1 MIRRRPPVDSELRVS
16 WRALA
21 VMVTAACL
29 IGLITNGMRTTFG
42 LFTEPLSVGRGWSR
56 EVFALAIAIQNLVWG
71 IGQPFAGALADRFG
85 SARVLAVGALLYA
98 LGIVLMS
105 FSTTPLALNL
115 TAGVLI
121 GLGLCGAS
129 FNIVLAVIGRR
140 VPEERRSWAFG
151 MIMAAGSLGQFL
163 FAPLGQA
170 FISAYGWS
178 NALLALSTTV
188 TLVIVLTLPLRG
200 HAPAGRARSATDMPV
215 HEALSLA
222 LRHRSYLLLTTG
234 FFVCGFHV
242 GFVTTHLPAHL
253 ADIGVGAG
261 LAALSLG
268 LIGLFNVAGSYSA
281 GVLGGRH
288 AKRYLLSIIYT
299 GRAIAIAS
307 FVLLP
312 PTPVVVVG
320 FAAAM
325 GLLWLSTVPLTTG
338 IVAVMFGTRF
348 LATLYGVVF
357 FSHQVGAFLGV
368 WLGGLVQTRAGTYE
382 PVWWLCVALG
392 IFAALIHLP
401 IRETAAPRFAVG
413 TA

>member
-1 MIRRRPPVDSELRVS
+1 
-16 WRALA
+16 
-21 VMVTAACL
+21 
-29 IGLITNGMRTTFG
+29 MRTTFG

-71 IGQPFAGALADRFG
+71 IGQPFAGALADRLG
-85 SARVLAVGALLYA
+85 SARVLAAGTVLYV
-98 LGIVLMS
+98 LGIIFMS
-105 FSTTPLALNL
+105 FSTSPLALNL

-129 FNIVLAVIGRR
+129 FNIVLAVLGRR
-140 VPEERRSWAFG
+140 VPEQRRSWAFG
-151 MIMAAGSLGQFL
+151 VVMAAGSLGQFL

-170 FISAYGWS
+170 FIAGYGWA
-178 NALLALSTTV
+178 NALLALSATV
-188 TLVIVLTLPLRG
+188 SLVLFLTLPLRG
-200 HAPAGRARSATDMPV
+200 HAPAANASSVAELPV
-215 HEALSLA
+215 RTALGLA
-222 LRHRSYLLLTTG
+222 LRHRSYWLLIAG

-253 ADIGVGAG
+253 TDIGVGAG
-261 LAALSLG
+261 LAALALG

-288 AKRYLLSIIYT
+288 AKRYLLSSIYAA
-299 GRAIAIAS
+299 RAVAISA

-312 PTPVVVVG
+312 PSPAVVIG

-338 IVAVMFGTRF
+338 LVAVMFGTRF
-348 LATLYGVVF
+348 LATLYGIVF

-368 WLGGLVQTRAGTYE
+368 WLGGLVQARTGTYDA
-382 PVWWLCVALG
+382 VWWLCVALG
-392 IFAALIHLP
+392 IFAAIVHLP
-401 IRETAAPRFAVG
+401 IRERPAPRFAVV

>member
-1 MIRRRPPVDSELRVS
+1 MKDQTPARAGPNPT

-21 VMVTAACL
+21 VVVTAACL
-29 IGLITNGMRTTFG
+29 IALITNGMRTTFG

-71 IGQPFAGALADRFG
+71 IGQPFAGALADRLG
-85 SARVLAVGALLYA
+85 SARVLAAGTVLYV
-98 LGIVLMS
+98 LGIIFMS
-105 FSTTPLALNL
+105 FSTSPLALNL

-129 FNIVLAVIGRR
+129 FNIVLAVLGRR
-140 VPEERRSWAFG
+140 VPEQRRSWAFG
-151 MIMAAGSLGQFL
+151 VVMAAGSLGQFL

-170 FISAYGWS
+170 FIAGYGWA
-178 NALLALSTTV
+178 NALLALSATV
-188 TLVIVLTLPLRG
+188 SLVLFLTLPLRG
-200 HAPAGRARSATDMPV
+200 HAPAANASSVAELPV
-215 HEALSLA
+215 RTALGLA
-222 LRHRSYLLLTTG
+222 LRHRSYWLLIAG

-253 ADIGVGAG
+253 TDIGVGAG
-261 LAALSLG
+261 LAALALG

-288 AKRYLLSIIYT
+288 AKRYLLSSIYAA
-299 GRAIAIAS
+299 RAVAISA

-312 PTPVVVVG
+312 PSPAVVIG

-338 IVAVMFGTRF
+338 LVAVMFGTRF
-348 LATLYGVVF
+348 LATLYGIVF

-368 WLGGLVQTRAGTYE
+368 WLGGLVQARTGTYDA
-382 PVWWLCVALG
+382 VWWLCVALG
-392 IFAALIHLP
+392 IFAAIVHLP
-401 IRETAAPRFAVG
+401 IRERPAPRFAVV

>member
-1 MIRRRPPVDSELRVS
+1 MTGHAPSANSGHPLP
-16 WRALA
+16 WRAIA

-29 IGLITNGMRTTFG
+29 IALITNGMRTTFG
-42 LFTEPLSVGRGWSR
+42 LFTEPLSLGRGWSR

-71 IGQPFAGALADRFG
+71 LGQPFAGALADRFG
-85 SARVLAVGALLYA
+85 SARVLTVGALLYV

-105 FSTTPLALNL
+105 FSTSPLSLHL

-129 FNIVLAVIGRR
+129 FNIVLALLGRR
-140 VPEERRSWAFG
+140 VPEARRSWAFG
-151 MIMAAGSLGQFL
+151 MVMAAGSLGQFL

-170 FISAYGWS
+170 FIAAYGWAT
-178 NALLALSTTV
+178 ALLALASV
-188 TLVIVLTLPLRG
+188 VSLVLVLTLPLRG
-200 HAPAGRARSATDMPV
+200 HAPSAGTSAAVDMPV
-215 HEALSLA
+215 RTALGLA
-222 LRHRSYLLLTTG
+222 LRHRSYQLLIAG

-253 ADIGVGAG
+253 TDVGVGAG
-261 LAALSLG
+261 LAALALG

-288 AKRYLLSIIYT
+288 AKRYLLSTIYAS
-299 GRAIAIAS
+299 RALAMAA

-312 PTPVVVVG
+312 PTPAVVIG

-338 IVAVMFGTRF
+338 LVAVMFGTRF

-357 FSHQVGAFLGV
+357 LSHQIGAFLGV
-368 WLGGLVQTRAGTYE
+368 WLGGFVQARTGTYDT
-382 PVWWLCVALG
+382 VWWLCVALG
-392 IFAALIHLP
+392 VFAAFIHLP
-401 IRETAAPRFAVG
+401 IRERAAPRFAVVS
-413 TA
+413 A

>member
-1 MIRRRPPVDSELRVS
+1 MTINPSPAHDAQGLP

-21 VMVTAACL
+21 LVVTAACL
-29 IGLITNGMRTTFG
+29 IALITNGMRTTFG
-42 LFTEPLSVGRGWSR
+42 LFTEPLSLGRGWSR
-56 EVFALAIAIQNLVWG
+56 EVFALAIALQNLVWG

-85 SARVLAVGALLYA
+85 SARVLAVGAVLYV
-98 LGIVLMS
+98 LGIVFMS
-105 FSTTPLALNL
+105 FSTSPLSLHL

-129 FNIVLAVIGRR
+129 FNIVLALLGRR
-140 VPEERRSWAFG
+140 VPEQRRSWAFG
-151 MIMAAGSLGQFL
+151 MVMAAGSLGQFL

-170 FISAYGWS
+170 FIAAYGWA
-178 NALLALSTTV
+178 NALLALAATV
-188 TLVIVLTLPLRG
+188 SLVLVLTLPLRG
-200 HAPAGRARSATDMPV
+200 HAPAAGAGAATDMPV
-215 HEALSLA
+215 RAALGLA
-222 LRHRSYLLLTTG
+222 LRHRSFQLLIAG

-253 ADIGVGAG
+253 ADVGVGAG
-261 LAALSLG
+261 LAALALG

-288 AKRYLLSIIYT
+288 AKRYLLSTIYA
-299 GRAIAIAS
+299 GRAVAMAA

-312 PTPVVVVG
+312 PTPAVVVG

-338 IVAVMFGTRF
+338 LVAVMFGTRF

-357 FSHQVGAFLGV
+357 LSHQVGAFLGV
-368 WLGGLVQTRAGTYE
+368 WLGGLVQARTGTYDT
-382 PVWWLCVALG
+382 VWWLCVALG

-401 IRETAAPRFAVG
+401 IRERAAPRFAVVS
-413 TA
+413 A

>member
-1 MIRRRPPVDSELRVS
+1 MKDWTPARAEPNPT

-21 VMVTAACL
+21 VVVTAACL
-29 IGLITNGMRTTFG
+29 IALITNGMRTTFG
-42 LFTEPLSVGRGWSR
+42 LFTEPLSLGRGWSR

-71 IGQPFAGALADRFG
+71 IGQPFAGALADRLG
-85 SARVLAVGALLYA
+85 SARVLAAGTVMYV
-98 LGIVLMS
+98 LGIIFMS
-105 FSTTPLALNL
+105 FSTSPLALNL

-129 FNIVLAVIGRR
+129 FNIVLAVLGRR
-140 VPEERRSWAFG
+140 VPEQRRSWAFG
-151 MIMAAGSLGQFL
+151 MVMAAGSLGQFL

-170 FISAYGWS
+170 FIAGYGWA
-178 NALLALSTTV
+178 NALLALSATV
-188 TLVIVLTLPLRG
+188 SLVLFLTLPLRG
-200 HAPAGRARSATDMPV
+200 RAPAANASSVAELPV
-215 HEALSLA
+215 CTALGLA
-222 LRHRSYLLLTTG
+222 LRHRSYWLLIAG

-253 ADIGVGAG
+253 TDIGVGAG
-261 LAALSLG
+261 LAALALG

-288 AKRYLLSIIYT
+288 AKRYLLSSIYAA
-299 GRAIAIAS
+299 RAVAISA

-312 PTPVVVVG
+312 PSPAVVIG

-338 IVAVMFGTRF
+338 LVAVMFGTRF
-348 LATLYGVVF
+348 LATLYGIVF

-368 WLGGLVQTRAGTYE
+368 WLGGLVQARTGTYDA
-382 PVWWLCVALG
+382 VWWLCVALG
-392 IFAALIHLP
+392 IFAAIVHLP
-401 IRETAAPRFAVG
+401 IRERPAPRFAVVTG
-413 TA
+413 

>member
-1 MIRRRPPVDSELRVS
+1 MKNQTPARAGPNPT

-21 VMVTAACL
+21 VVVTAACL
-29 IGLITNGMRTTFG
+29 IALITNGMRTTFG

-71 IGQPFAGALADRFG
+71 IGQPFAGALADRLG
-85 SARVLAVGALLYA
+85 SARVLAAGTVLYV
-98 LGIVLMS
+98 LGIIFMS
-105 FSTTPLALNL
+105 FSTSPLALNL

-129 FNIVLAVIGRR
+129 FNIVLAVLGRR
-140 VPEERRSWAFG
+140 VPEQRRSWAFG
-151 MIMAAGSLGQFL
+151 VVMAAGSLGQFL

-170 FISAYGWS
+170 FIAGYGWA
-178 NALLALSTTV
+178 NALLALSATV
-188 TLVIVLTLPLRG
+188 SLVLFLTLPLRG
-200 HAPAGRARSATDMPV
+200 HAPAANASSVAELPV
-215 HEALSLA
+215 RTALGLA
-222 LRHRSYLLLTTG
+222 LRHRSYWLLIAG

-253 ADIGVGAG
+253 TDIGVGAG
-261 LAALSLG
+261 LAALALG

-288 AKRYLLSIIYT
+288 AKRYLLSSIYAA
-299 GRAIAIAS
+299 RAVAISA

-312 PTPVVVVG
+312 PSPAVVIG

-338 IVAVMFGTRF
+338 LVAVMFGTRF
-348 LATLYGVVF
+348 LATLYGIVF

-368 WLGGLVQTRAGTYE
+368 WLGGLVQARTGTYDA
-382 PVWWLCVALG
+382 VWWLCVALG
-392 IFAALIHLP
+392 IFAAIVHLP
-401 IRETAAPRFAVG
+401 IRERPAPRFAVV

>member
-1 MIRRRPPVDSELRVS
+1 MKDWTPARAEPNPT

-21 VMVTAACL
+21 VVVTAACL
-29 IGLITNGMRTTFG
+29 IALITNGMRTTFG
-42 LFTEPLSVGRGWSR
+42 LFTEPLSLGRGWSR

-71 IGQPFAGALADRFG
+71 IGQPFAGALADRLG
-85 SARVLAVGALLYA
+85 SARVLAAGTVMYV
-98 LGIVLMS
+98 LGIIFMS
-105 FSTTPLALNL
+105 FSTSPLALNL

-129 FNIVLAVIGRR
+129 FNIVLAVLGRR
-140 VPEERRSWAFG
+140 VPEQRRSWAFG
-151 MIMAAGSLGQFL
+151 MVMAAGSLGQFL

-170 FISAYGWS
+170 FIAGYGWA
-178 NALLALSTTV
+178 NALLALSATV
-188 TLVIVLTLPLRG
+188 SLVLFLTLPLRG
-200 HAPAGRARSATDMPV
+200 RAPTANASSVAELPV
-215 HEALSLA
+215 CTALGLA
-222 LRHRSYLLLTTG
+222 LRHRSYWLLIAG

-253 ADIGVGAG
+253 TDIGVGAG
-261 LAALSLG
+261 LAALALG

-288 AKRYLLSIIYT
+288 AKRYLLSSIYAA
-299 GRAIAIAS
+299 RAVAISA

-312 PTPVVVVG
+312 PSPAVVIG

-338 IVAVMFGTRF
+338 LVAVMFGTRF
-348 LATLYGVVF
+348 LATLYGIVF

-368 WLGGLVQTRAGTYE
+368 WLGGLVQARTGTYDA
-382 PVWWLCVALG
+382 VWWLCVALG
-392 IFAALIHLP
+392 IFAAIVHLP
-401 IRETAAPRFAVG
+401 IRERPAPRFAVV

>member
-1 MIRRRPPVDSELRVS
+1 MKDQTPARAGPNPT

-21 VMVTAACL
+21 VVVTAACL
-29 IGLITNGMRTTFG
+29 IALITNGMRTTFG

-56 EVFALAIAIQNLVWG
+56 EVFALAIAMQNLVWG
-71 IGQPFAGALADRFG
+71 IGQPFAGALADRLG
-85 SARVLAVGALLYA
+85 SARVLAAGTVLYV
-98 LGIVLMS
+98 LGIIFMS
-105 FSTTPLALNL
+105 FSTSPLALNL

-129 FNIVLAVIGRR
+129 FNIVLAVLGRR
-140 VPEERRSWAFG
+140 VPEQRRSWAFG
-151 MIMAAGSLGQFL
+151 VVMAAGSLGQFL

-170 FISAYGWS
+170 FIAGYGWA
-178 NALLALSTTV
+178 NALLALSATV
-188 TLVIVLTLPLRG
+188 SLVLFLTLPLRG
-200 HAPAGRARSATDMPV
+200 HAPAANASSMAELPVRA
-215 HEALSLA
+215 ALGLA
-222 LRHRSYLLLTTG
+222 LRHRSYWLLITG

-253 ADIGVGAG
+253 TDIGVGAG
-261 LAALSLG
+261 LAALALG

-288 AKRYLLSIIYT
+288 AKRYLLSSIYAA
-299 GRAIAIAS
+299 RAVAISA

-312 PTPVVVVG
+312 PSPAVVIG

-338 IVAVMFGTRF
+338 LVAVMFGTRF
-348 LATLYGVVF
+348 LATLYGIVF

-368 WLGGLVQTRAGTYE
+368 WLGGLVQARTGTYDA
-382 PVWWLCVALG
+382 VWWLCVALG
-392 IFAALIHLP
+392 IFAAIVHLP
-401 IRETAAPRFAVG
+401 IRERPAPRFAVV

>member
-1 MIRRRPPVDSELRVS
+1 MKDWTPARAEPNPT

-21 VMVTAACL
+21 VVVTAACL
-29 IGLITNGMRTTFG
+29 IALITNGMRTTFG
-42 LFTEPLSVGRGWSR
+42 LFTEPLSLGRGWSR

-71 IGQPFAGALADRFG
+71 IGQPFAGALADRLG
-85 SARVLAVGALLYA
+85 SARVLAAGTVMYV
-98 LGIVLMS
+98 LGIIFMS
-105 FSTTPLALNL
+105 FSTSPLALNL

-129 FNIVLAVIGRR
+129 FNIVLAVLGRR
-140 VPEERRSWAFG
+140 VPEQRRSWAFG
-151 MIMAAGSLGQFL
+151 MVMAAGSLGQFL

-170 FISAYGWS
+170 FIAGYGWA
-178 NALLALSTTV
+178 NALLALSATV
-188 TLVIVLTLPLRG
+188 SLVLFLTLPLRG
-200 HAPAGRARSATDMPV
+200 HAPAANASSMAELPVRA
-215 HEALSLA
+215 ALGLA
-222 LRHRSYLLLTTG
+222 LRHRSYWLLITG

-253 ADIGVGAG
+253 TDIGVGAG
-261 LAALSLG
+261 LAALALG

-288 AKRYLLSIIYT
+288 AKRYLLSSIYAA
-299 GRAIAIAS
+299 RAVAISA

-312 PTPVVVVG
+312 PSPAVVIG

-338 IVAVMFGTRF
+338 LVAVMFGTRF
-348 LATLYGVVF
+348 LATLYGIVF

-368 WLGGLVQTRAGTYE
+368 WLGGLVQARTGTYDA
-382 PVWWLCVALG
+382 VWWLCVALG
-392 IFAALIHLP
+392 IFAAIVHLP
-401 IRETAAPRFAVG
+401 IRERPAPRFAVVTG
-413 TA
+413 

>member
-1 MIRRRPPVDSELRVS
+1 MSSNVERDVP

-21 VMVTAACL
+21 VVVTAACL
-29 IGLITNGMRTTFG
+29 IALITNGMRTTFG
-42 LFTEPLSVGRGWSR
+42 LFTEPLSLGRGWSR

-71 IGQPFAGALADRFG
+71 MGQPFAGALADRLG
-85 SARVLAVGALLYA
+85 SARVLATGAVLYA
-98 LGIVLMS
+98 LGIALMS
-105 FSTTPLALNL
+105 FSTSPLALHL

-129 FNIVLAVIGRR
+129 FNIVLAVVGRR
-140 VPEERRSWAFG
+140 VPAHRRSWAFG

-170 FISAYGWS
+170 FISAYGWA
-178 NALLALSTTV
+178 NALLALSTIV
-188 TLVIVLTLPLRG
+188 ALVLVLTLPLRG
-200 HAPAGRARSATDMPV
+200 QAPSASAGTADHLTVFA
-215 HEALSLA
+215 ALKLA
-222 LRHRSYLLLTTG
+222 LRHRSYWLLIAG

-253 ADIGVGAG
+253 TDIGVAAG
-261 LAALSLG
+261 LAALALG

-288 AKRYLLSIIYT
+288 AKRYLLSIIYAS
-299 GRAIAIAS
+299 RAVAIAAFI
-307 FVLLP
+307 LLP
-312 PTPVVVVG
+312 PTPMVIIG

-338 IVAVMFGTRF
+338 LVAVMFGTRF
-348 LATLYGVVF
+348 LATFYGIVF

-368 WLGGLVQTRAGTYE
+368 WLGGFMQARTGNYE
-382 PVWWLCVALG
+382 SVWWLCVALG
-392 IFAALIHLP
+392 LFAALVHLP
-401 IRETAAPRFAVG
+401 IREQAAPRFAIES
-413 TA
+413 T

>member
-1 MIRRRPPVDSELRVS
+1 MKDQTPARAGPNPT

-21 VMVTAACL
+21 VVVTAACL
-29 IGLITNGMRTTFG
+29 IALITNGMRTTFG

-56 EVFALAIAIQNLVWG
+56 EVFALAIAMQNLVWG
-71 IGQPFAGALADRFG
+71 IGQPFAGALADRLG
-85 SARVLAVGALLYA
+85 SARVLAAGTVLYV
-98 LGIVLMS
+98 LGIIFMS
-105 FSTTPLALNL
+105 FSTSPLALNL

-129 FNIVLAVIGRR
+129 FNIVLAVLGRR
-140 VPEERRSWAFG
+140 VPEQRRSWAFG
-151 MIMAAGSLGQFL
+151 VVMAAGSLGQFL

-170 FISAYGWS
+170 FIAGYGWA
-178 NALLALSTTV
+178 NALLALSATV
-188 TLVIVLTLPLRG
+188 SLVLFLTLPLRG
-200 HAPAGRARSATDMPV
+200 HAPAANASSMAELPVRA
-215 HEALSLA
+215 ALGLA
-222 LRHRSYLLLTTG
+222 LRHRSYWLLITG

-253 ADIGVGAG
+253 TDIGVGAG
-261 LAALSLG
+261 LAALALG

-288 AKRYLLSIIYT
+288 AKRYLLSSIYAA
-299 GRAIAIAS
+299 RAVAISA

-312 PTPVVVVG
+312 PSPAVVIG

-338 IVAVMFGTRF
+338 LVAVMFGTRF
-348 LATLYGVVF
+348 LATLYGIVF

-368 WLGGLVQTRAGTYE
+368 WLGGLVQARTGTYDA
-382 PVWWLCVALG
+382 VWWLCVALG
-392 IFAALIHLP
+392 IFAAIVHLP
-401 IRETAAPRFAVG
+401 IRERPAPRFAVVTG
-413 TA
+413 